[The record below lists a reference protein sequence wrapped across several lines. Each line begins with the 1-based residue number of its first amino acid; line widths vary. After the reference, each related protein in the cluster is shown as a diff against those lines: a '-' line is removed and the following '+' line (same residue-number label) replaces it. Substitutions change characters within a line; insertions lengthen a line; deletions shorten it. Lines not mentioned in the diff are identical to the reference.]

1 MQASIRRDPAGTHLA
16 FTGDLT
22 EDFDFSPLLPDLEG
36 ALEID
41 LAGLRR
47 INSAGVR
54 QWIRFMGAL
63 GEGRQVVLARCPTSF
78 IRQAGMI
85 RNFLGHAAV
94 QSLYAPYLCPGC
106 EAARSVLLEAA
117 ALAGRSFPEIR
128 CDGCAEAMEVDVVP
142 EAFLGFLDD

>member
-1 MQASIRRDPAGTHLA
+1 MEAFIRRDAAGTHVA

-41 LAGLRR
+41 LGGLRR

-54 QWIRFMGAL
+54 QWIRFMEAL
-63 GEGRQVVLARCPTSF
+63 GGGRQVVLDRCPASF

-85 RNFLGHAAV
+85 RNFLGRAAV
-94 QSLYAPYLCPGC
+94 RSLYAPYLCPGC
-106 EAARSVLLEAA
+106 EAPRSVLLETA

-128 CDGCAEAMEVDVVP
+128 CEGCAEAMEVDVVP